1 MIREL
6 FPATMLACGILIDT
20 HDATSG
26 AHTMTSAP
34 LAVHDY
40 RPGGL
45 DPAME
50 FLKRTRSELRLLR
63 MVRVGK
69 DFLRI
74 FDVNGDS
81 FEIRDLGYADADL
94 IPLLQSIN
102 AVYNPNTIH
111 EHTAAEYKEFKTGR
125 CRPWAEDRVM

>member
-1 MIREL
+1 
-6 FPATMLACGILIDT
+6 
-20 HDATSG
+20 
-26 AHTMTSAP
+26 MTSAP
-34 LAVHDY
+34 LAVHEY

-45 DPAME
+45 DQAME

-69 DFLRI
+69 DFLRVY
-74 FDVNGDS
+74 DVNGDS
-81 FEIRDLGYADADL
+81 FEIRGLGYPDADL

-102 AVYNPNTIH
+102 AVYNPSTIH
-111 EHTAAEYKEFKTGR
+111 EPTDAAYKEFKTGR

>member
-1 MIREL
+1 
-6 FPATMLACGILIDT
+6 
-20 HDATSG
+20 
-26 AHTMTSAP
+26 MTTTP
-34 LAVHDY
+34 LAVHEY

-45 DPAME
+45 DQAME

-69 DFLRI
+69 DFLRV

-81 FEIRDLGYADADL
+81 FEIRGLGYPDADL

-102 AVYNPNTIH
+102 AVYNPTTIH
-111 EHTAAEYKEFKTGR
+111 EPTEAESKEFKTGR

>member
-1 MIREL
+1 
-6 FPATMLACGILIDT
+6 
-20 HDATSG
+20 
-26 AHTMTSAP
+26 MTSAP

-45 DPAME
+45 DQAME

-63 MVRVGK
+63 MVRVSK
-69 DFLRI
+69 ESLRVY
-74 FDVNGDS
+74 DVNGDS
-81 FEIRDLGYADADL
+81 FEIRGLGYPDPDL

-102 AVYNPNTIH
+102 AVYNPATIH
-111 EHTAAEYKEFKTGR
+111 EPTDAAYKEFKTGR

>member
-1 MIREL
+1 
-6 FPATMLACGILIDT
+6 
-20 HDATSG
+20 
-26 AHTMTSAP
+26 MTTAP
-34 LAVHDY
+34 LAVHEY
-40 RPGGL
+40 RPGEL

-74 FDVNGDS
+74 YDVNGDL
-81 FEIRDLGYADADL
+81 FEIRGLGYPDSEL

-102 AVYNPNTIH
+102 AVYNPATIN
-111 EHTAAEYKEFKTGR
+111 EVTDAEYKEFKTGR

>member
-1 MIREL
+1 M
-6 FPATMLACGILIDT
+6 
-20 HDATSG
+20 
-26 AHTMTSAP
+26 MTAP
-34 LAVHDY
+34 LAVHEY
-40 RPGGL
+40 CAGGL

-50 FLKRTRSELRLLR
+50 FLKRTRSELRMLR

-74 FDVNGDS
+74 YDVNGDL
-81 FEIRDLGYADADL
+81 FEIRGLGYLDADL

-111 EHTAAEYKEFKTGR
+111 EPTDAEYKEFKTGR